1 MPIRVL
7 LSDDEA
13 LLRTGVRL
21 ILEHADDIAVV
32 AEASDGAEA
41 VAAAL
46 KHQVD
51 VALLDIRMPGM
62 DGLAAVAELSRTVPT
77 VKSIMLTT
85 SGEEENLA
93 GALRAGAAGFLL
105 KDTGPQELVHAVR
118 TVADGHAILAPQL
131 TRRILDRYLQREN
144 RRAGELIAVLSERE
158 REVLVLVGAGHSNAE
173 IAKDLFMG
181 EGTVKTH
188 VSRILTK
195 LGCGNRVQAA
205 IIAHDAGILPDR

>member
-41 VAAAL
+41 VA
-46 KHQVD
+46 
-51 VALLDIRMPGM
+51 
-62 DGLAAVAELSRTVPT
+62 
-77 VKSIMLTT
+77 
-85 SGEEENLA
+85 
-93 GALRAGAAGFLL
+93 
-105 KDTGPQELVHAVR
+105 
-118 TVADGHAILAPQL
+118 DGHAILAPQL

-158 REVLVLVGAGHSNAE
+158 HEVLVLVGAGHSNAE

-195 LGCGNRVQAA
+195 LGCGNRVQAS